1 MSLPQYVLR
10 RPALGID
17 GDLTYEPHTSAA
29 AYGRRALVGLQLA
42 GEDAEERGL
51 AAAVGAEDAHTFPG
65 RNFKGQPVQHGVADL
80 KGFFQ
85 VLYANISH
93 FSVPARFI
101 SI

>member
-1 MSLPQYVLR
+1 MRLAQHVLGG
-10 RPALGID
+10 PALGVD
-17 GDLTYEPHTSAA
+17 GDLAYEPHAPAA

-51 AAAVGAEDAHTFPG
+51 AAAVGAEYAHALPG
-65 RNFKGQPVQHGVADL
+65 RDVKGQPVQHRMADL
-80 KGFFQ
+80 EGFFQ
-85 VLYANISH
+85 VLYAYVSH